1 MFCYWTDRK
10 SAPNLWTE
18 LPHYIAFVVGYS
30 KTTGRTY
37 FRGNGAKA
45 LFSTYDGQLIE
56 LTSESELPGDINPS
70 VPVPGVNRQ
79 DVNVPIAGNFT
90 GDCKTESNLSSLK
103 YSCMKIVSNRKGR
116 LSISPPQTCR
126 MSVENFFLHKQPDL
140 PKRPIFAFISY
151 KA

>member
-37 FRGNGAKA
+37 FRGNGGKA

-90 GDCKTESNLSSLK
+90 GDCKTESKLRSLK
-103 YSCMKIVSNRKGR
+103 YSCMEIVSNRR
-116 LSISPPQTCR
+116 RRVSINS
-126 MSVENFFLHKQPDL
+126 
-140 PKRPIFAFISY
+140 
-151 KA
+151 

>member
-70 VPVPGVNRQ
+70 VPIPGVNRQ

-90 GDCKTESNLSSLK
+90 GDCKTESN
-103 YSCMKIVSNRKGR
+103 
-116 LSISPPQTCR
+116 
-126 MSVENFFLHKQPDL
+126 
-140 PKRPIFAFISY
+140 
-151 KA
+151 